1 MHSVLD
7 KYLPEIRRQVDWLE
21 SRVDITSNYSGHMR
35 EAEEEKKERQGQTIR
50 VNEAEWKR
58 LQDETESQR
67 AKIRKDQTLIMGLRR
82 DEQQYKT

>member
-21 SRVDITSNYSGHMR
+21 SRVDITSNFSGHMW
-35 EAEEEKKERQGQTIR
+35 EAEEEEKKERQGQTIR

-58 LQDETESQR
+58 LKDETERQR
-67 AKIRKDQTLIMGLRR
+67 AKITKD
-82 DEQQYKT
+82 